1 MHAVLQK
8 WYAAHVSIRRMWA
21 LNDALALVVFV
32 ALEPT
37 PDGED
42 TLPVWFAHQS
52 QWRSDLESLT
62 GREVR
67 LQLIR
72 SGAFGEPDVDAD
84 AVTIGWRDSWESP
97 PTAPP

>member
-8 WYAAHVSIRRMWA
+8 WYAAHVSIRR
-21 LNDALALVVFV
+21 
-32 ALEPT
+32 
-37 PDGED
+37 
-42 TLPVWFAHQS
+42 
-52 QWRSDLESLT
+52 DLESLT

-97 PTAPP
+97 STAPP